1 MEVGASGEKA
11 VTSCEMRVD
20 REEAV
25 PSHDVGAD
33 RECHADWV
41 QTLAVVVCSFPST
54 QFDACLQELLLDMVR
69 NVMIN
74 FR

>member
-41 QTLAVVVCSFPST
+41 
-54 QFDACLQELLLDMVR
+54 
-69 NVMIN
+69 
-74 FR
+74 